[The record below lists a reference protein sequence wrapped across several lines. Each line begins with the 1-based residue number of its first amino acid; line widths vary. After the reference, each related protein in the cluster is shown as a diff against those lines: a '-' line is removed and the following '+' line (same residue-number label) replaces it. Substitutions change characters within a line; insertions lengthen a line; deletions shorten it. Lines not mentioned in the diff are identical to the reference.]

1 MITEDIIKLCKQ
13 IETITI
19 NYSEDNE
26 LNFYVA
32 RERLKDVVRRMT
44 NKRFRINY
52 LDVVGKLEEVL
63 ALLNADKNLV

>member
-1 MITEDIIKLCKQ
+1 MITKDIINLCKQ
-13 IETITI
+13 IEALTIT
-19 NYSEDNE
+19 YSEDNE

-63 ALLNADKNLV
+63 ALLNAGKNLV

>member
-13 IETITI
+13 IEAITI
-19 NYSEDNE
+19 KYSEENE

-32 RERLKDVVRRMT
+32 RERLNDVVGLMT
-44 NKRFRINY
+44 NEGLRINY